1 MSILTTK
8 CLQTTAA
15 SAIATKAG
23 RNAAGSSRNNCTDC
37 QLDYKDLIY
46 AEQFLTRSNESF
58 VVVRHSV
65 ESSSFWEW
73 LNVGL
78 ATKVFVADLA
88 EVIS

>member
-1 MSILTTK
+1 MSVLTAK

-15 SAIATKAG
+15 STIAIEAG
-23 RNAAGSSRNNCTDC
+23 LSAAGSIRNNCMDC

-46 AEQFLTRSNESF
+46 AEQFLTRSNDSS